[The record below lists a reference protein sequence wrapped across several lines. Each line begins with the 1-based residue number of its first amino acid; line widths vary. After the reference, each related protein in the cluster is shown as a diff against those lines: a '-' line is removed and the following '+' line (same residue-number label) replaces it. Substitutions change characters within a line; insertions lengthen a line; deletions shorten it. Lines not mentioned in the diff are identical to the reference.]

1 MLKGHKRSFVVVD
14 LDLVGVESKAKMF
27 LVEQNFLLMEQQ
39 MFANENRVQSD
50 IIIA

>member
-1 MLKGHKRSFVVVD
+1 MLKGPKISFVVV
-14 LDLVGVESKAKMF
+14 DLVGVESKAKMF
-27 LVEQNFLLMEQQ
+27 LVEQKFLLMEQQ